1 MCGGKATGSGIDL
14 PPFTTVTIFVTGK
27 YGNKEKTSE
36 MVEIIEASNGSEL
49 RRKVGKPL
57 Q

>member
-14 PPFTTVTIFVTGK
+14 PPSTTVTIFVTGK

-36 MVEIIEASNGSEL
+36 IIELLEASNVPEL
-49 RRKVGKPL
+49 QHKVGKPL